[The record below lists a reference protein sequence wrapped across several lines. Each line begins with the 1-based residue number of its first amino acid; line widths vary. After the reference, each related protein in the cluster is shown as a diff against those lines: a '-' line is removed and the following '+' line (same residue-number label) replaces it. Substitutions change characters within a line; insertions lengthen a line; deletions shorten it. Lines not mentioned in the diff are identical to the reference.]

1 MNFAEVSWLWSLLLL
16 LPVIGLLI
24 WSWRKRQKLLTQF
37 VSPRLLESLMEGV
50 SKQRQKFR
58 LVLLVLAIG
67 LALVSLAR
75 PRFGYSLE
83 ELRQSGLDIVV
94 AIDTSKSML
103 ANDVQPNRLERAKLA
118 AIDLM
123 RLARNDRLGLVAFAG
138 SAFLQCP
145 LSLDEGAF
153 QQSVDFLDVSV
164 IPQGGTA
171 LTEAIL
177 TARSAFKD
185 EAENHKILVL
195 FTDGEDNE
203 DAKGAVEAAKEA
215 RKAGL
220 RIFTVGVGTP
230 NGEILSTSDPYGNR
244 VFIKDAQGNV
254 VKSRLDES
262 LLQQLA
268 KETDGFYLPLT
279 GARTM
284 DVLYERGLAPL
295 PKSDFSATT
304 RRQFHERFQWFIGA
318 AILLLLAEM
327 LFPERKRKQAQA
339 MKGQGQAARP
349 VAVSVAVALL
359 LCASHAFAS
368 VNDALKDYQ
377 RGKFSKA
384 RSEFERLAKKSPD
397 DARLRYNAGTAA
409 FGDEDY
415 ETALKHFNASLSSP
429 DLKLQGQSYY
439 NLGNSHFRLGEKSE
453 DPKSKQEQ
461 WEQAVRQFETALKLD
476 ANDADAKFNLDV
488 VKKKLEEL
496 KQQQQQQ
503 QQQNQDKDKQ
513 DKQDEQKKD
522 DQQQQQ
528 QDQQKKDEQQKQDKS
543 EQEKKDQ
550 QQKQDQQQQQDQQ
563 KKDEQ
568 SQQQQQQQQQQQNQ
582 QDQSEQQKQ
591 QAQDQRGQEPG
602 KEGQQQNYAR
612 VMQMTPQQAQQLLD
626 AQKNEERAMIFQPQ
640 NTRTN
645 RPRDR
650 VFKDW

>member
-1 MNFAEVSWLWSLLLL
+1 MNFADLSWLWSLLLL
-16 LPVIGLLI
+16 APLIGLLI
-24 WSWRKRQKLLTQF
+24 WSWRKKQRLLTQF
-37 VSPRLLESLMEGV
+37 VSPRLLASLTAGV
-50 SKQRQKFR
+50 SKQRQKIR
-58 LVLLVLAIG
+58 LVLVVAAVT
-67 LALVSLAR
+67 LALFSLAR

-83 ELRQSGLDIVV
+83 ELKQSGLDVVV

-103 ANDVQPNRLERAKLA
+103 ADDVQPNRLERAKLA
-118 AIDLM
+118 ALDLM

-153 QQSVDFLDVSV
+153 QQSVDFLDVTV

-171 LTEAIL
+171 LAEAIQ

-203 DAKGAVEAAKEA
+203 DSEAAFAAAREA

-220 RIFTVGVGTP
+220 RIFTIGVGTP
-230 NGEILSTSDPYGNR
+230 NGEILSSTDPRGNR

-254 VKSRLDES
+254 VKSRLNES

-327 LFPERKRKQAQA
+327 LFPERGRKRMNGATAKVQSAKPA
-339 MKGQGQAARP
+339 
-349 VAVSVAVALL
+349 AVAAVLL
-359 LCASHAFAS
+359 LCACNVFGS

-377 RGKFSKA
+377 RGQFSKA
-384 RSEFERLAKKSPD
+384 RSEFERLARKSPD
-397 DARLRYNAGTAA
+397 DVRLRYNAGAAA

-429 DLKLQGQSYY
+429 DLKLQEQSYY
-439 NLGNSHFRLGEKSE
+439 NLGNAHFRLGEKT
-453 DPKSKQEQ
+453 DDAKNKQQQ
-461 WEQAVRQFETALKLD
+461 WEQATRQYETALKLD
-476 ANDADAKFNLDV
+476 PNDADAKFNLEL

-503 QQQNQDKDKQ
+503 QQQNKQ
-513 DKQDEQKKD
+513 DQQKDQNKD
-522 DQQQQQ
+522 DQQQQQQ

-550 QQKQDQQQQQDQQ
+550 QQRQDQQQQQQEQ
-563 KKDEQ
+563 EKKDQQ
-568 SQQQQQQQQQQQNQ
+568 SQQQQQQQNQSQEQKQQ
-582 QDQSEQQKQ
+582 EQQ
-591 QAQDQRGQEPG
+591 QAQDRRGQEPG

-626 AQKNEERAMIFQPQ
+626 AQKSEERAMIFQPQ
-640 NTRTN
+640 NLRTN